1 MRIGAIAVG
10 VFRGVFRGVFGGV
23 VLLAASVLSDPASG
37 GALSLEG
44 PRVQGGLVIGHT
56 EPGARVTV
64 DGRPVRVSAGGAF
77 LMGFGRDA
85 KAKVA
90 LLIVHADGTRTEKT
104 LKVAT
109 RDYPVQRIDGLPSR
123 QVTPSPE
130 DLERIRGDNAKIAGV
145 RVRDTD
151 RPYFMSGFT
160 WPARGPLSGTFGS
173 QRILNGKPRR
183 PHNGVDVAAPRGTS
197 VVAAADGVVTLVHP
211 DMFFTGKTVL
221 IDHGHG
227 LSSVYVH
234 MDDIRVTQGQ
244 LVTKGT
250 RIGTVGMTGRVTG
263 PHLHWGVSLFGVHLD
278 PALMAGPMENPA
290 KAGKGG

>member
-1 MRIGAIAVG
+1 MRVGAV
-10 VFRGVFRGVFGGV
+10 VGGV
-23 VLLAASVLSDPASG
+23 ILLAASVFSDPASG

-44 PRVQGGLVIGHT
+44 PLVQGGLVIGHT
-56 EPGARVTV
+56 EPGAQVTV

-90 LLIVHADGTRTEKT
+90 LRIIHADGTRTEKA

-123 QVTPSPE
+123 QVTPLPE
-130 DLERIRGDNAKIAGV
+130 DLERIREDNAKIAGV
-145 RVRDTD
+145 RAHDTD
-151 RPYFMSGFT
+151 RPYFLSGFT
-160 WPARGPLSGTFGS
+160 WPARGPVSGPFGS

-197 VVAAADGVVTLVHP
+197 VVAGANGVVVLVHP
-211 DMFFTGKTVL
+211 DMFFTGKTVM

-244 LVTKGT
+244 RVTKGT

-263 PHLHWGVSLFGVHLD
+263 PHLHWGVSLFGIHLD
-278 PALMAGPMENPA
+278 PAFLAGPMETPA
-290 KAGKGG
+290 KAEEGG